1 MAIMAPKKTSLI
13 SRLWPFGQA
22 AAEGIDRA
30 VKPTETLQIVVISQD
45 SGLCDE
51 LRDGLSN
58 RGHDFVFARDHQS
71 ARDEVRR
78 MLPDLVIVDW
88 RLPGEAGKKITRSV
102 RRGVDAPAARVL
114 AIVPRSVPA
123 MIADI
128 LSASCDD
135 FLTMPF
141 DLREVHARI
150 HMLIT
155 RPQTASDLRDPLT
168 GLVAR
173 AVLLEKME
181 EAFARSRR
189 NSDSGFAVLYCDVD
203 RFKNVN
209 DGLGHSMGDRLLCA
223 VAQRLERLA
232 RPTDTVSRLVGDEFV
247 VVVEDLSDVRGATAA
262 AERLRVE
269 FEAPF
274 DLDGL
279 EVYASL
285 SIGIA
290 VWEPRYENP
299 GDLLRDADTAKYR
312 AKATGR
318 NNFAVF
324 DEAMHTRVVAAL
336 ELENDLRRAV
346 ARQEFRPFYQ
356 PIISIPQGRIVGFE
370 VLSRWQHPTRGLLS
384 PVDFIGAAE
393 EMGAIIQMDRWL
405 AEEACR
411 QLRTW
416 QTKYR
421 DLLPLTMAVNISG
434 THFLHHDLVH
444 QIDLILRNTGLYGES
459 LKIEVTESMLVENTE
474 YASQMLEQLRTLNIG
489 ISLDDFGTGY
499 SSLAYL
505 RRFNIDTI
513 KIDQSFVSTMLED
526 EESSEIVRTVVT
538 LAKNLGKET
547 VAEGVETA
555 SQLEAL
561 RTLGVN
567 HVQGYLIARPMP
579 ADEAEA
585 FLAAWEPFQKTPAL
599 PDSEKAL
606 GALQELKK

>member
-1 MAIMAPKKTSLI
+1 MAPKKNRLI
-13 SRLWPFGQA
+13 SRLWPFSKA
-22 AAEGIDRA
+22 ASDGIDRA
-30 VKPTETLQIVVISQD
+30 AKPDGVLQIVVVSQD
-45 SGLCDE
+45 LGLCDE
-51 LRDGLSN
+51 LKDGLAS

-71 ARDEVRR
+71 AQDEVRR

-88 RLPGEAGKKITRSV
+88 RLPVEEGKKITRST

-114 AIVPRSVPA
+114 AIVPRTVPA

-128 LSASCDD
+128 LAAGCDD

-150 HMLIT
+150 HLLVT
-155 RPQTASDLRDPLT
+155 RPQTAGDLRDPLT
-168 GLVAR
+168 GLATR
-173 AVLLEKME
+173 IVLLEKME
-181 EAFARSRR
+181 EAFSRARRTA
-189 NSDSGFAVLYCDVD
+189 DSGFVVLYCDID
-203 RFKNVN
+203 RFKNVKE
-209 DGLGHSMGDRLLCA
+209 GLGYSMGERLLCA
-223 VAQRLERLA
+223 VARRFEKLA
-232 RPTDTVSRLVGDEFV
+232 RPTDTVARLVGDEFV
-247 VVVEDLSDVRGATAA
+247 LVVEDLSDVRGATAA
-262 AERLRVE
+262 AERIREE

-279 EVYASL
+279 EVFASL

-290 VWEPRYENP
+290 VWEPQYQKPE
-299 GDLLRDADTAKYR
+299 DLLRDADTAKHR

-324 DEAMHTRVVAAL
+324 EKVMHTRVVATL
-336 ELENDLRRAV
+336 ELENDLRRAI
-346 ARQEFRPFYQ
+346 ARKEFRPFYQ
-356 PIISIPQGRIVGFE
+356 PIVSIGQERIVGFE
-370 VLSRWQHPTRGLLS
+370 VLSRWQHPDRGLLG
-384 PVDFIGAAE
+384 PADFIGVAE
-393 EMGAIIQMDRWL
+393 EMGAIIPMDRWL

-421 DLLPLTMAVNISG
+421 ELLPLTMAVNISG
-434 THFLHHDLVH
+434 THFLHHDLIR

-499 SSLAYL
+499 SSLTYL
-505 RRFNIDTI
+505 RRFEIDTI

-526 EESSEIVRTVVT
+526 EDSSEIVKTVIT

-547 VAEGVETA
+547 VAEGVETE
-555 SQLEAL
+555 SQFEAL
-561 RTLGVN
+561 QALGVD
-567 HVQGYLIARPMP
+567 HIQGFWIARPMP
-579 ADEAEA
+579 ADEAEV
-585 FLAAWEPFQKTPAL
+585 FLAAGNPLEKLL
-599 PDSEKAL
+599 PLSAAEED
-606 GALQELKK
+606 

>member
-1 MAIMAPKKTSLI
+1 MMPPKKSSFL

-22 AAEGIDRA
+22 TAEGVERVGEPA
-30 VKPTETLQIVVISQD
+30 ETLRIVIISQD
-45 SGLCDE
+45 SALVDE
-51 LRDGLSN
+51 LRDGLSD
-58 RGHDFVFARDHQS
+58 RGHDFVFARDQES
-71 ARDEVRR
+71 ARQEVRR
-78 MLPDLVIVDW
+78 MSPHLVIIDW
-88 RLPGEAGKKITRSV
+88 RLPDDLGKKITRSV
-102 RRGVDAPAARVL
+102 RRGIDAPAARVL
-114 AIVPRSVPA
+114 ALAPRSVSA
-123 MIADI
+123 MIAEI
-128 LSASCDD
+128 LAAGCDD

-150 HMLIT
+150 HMLVT
-155 RPQTASDLRDPLT
+155 RPRTAVDLRDPLT

-173 AVLLEKME
+173 AVLLERIE
-181 EAFARSRR
+181 EVLSECRQNPAKTV
-189 NSDSGFAVLYCDVD
+189 AVLYCDID

-209 DGLGHSMGDRLLCA
+209 DGLGHVMGDRLLCA
-223 VAQRLERLA
+223 VARRLESLA
-232 RPTDTVSRLVGDEFV
+232 RPADTVSRCVGDEFV
-247 VVVEDLSDVRGATAA
+247 VVIDDVKDIRGATVV
-262 AERLRVE
+262 AEKIRAE

-274 DLDGL
+274 DLDGV
-279 EVYASL
+279 EVFASL

-290 VWEPRYENP
+290 VWEPQYTQAE
-299 GDLLRDADTAKYR
+299 DLLRDADTAKYR

-324 DEAMHTRVVAAL
+324 QKAMHTRVVAAL
-336 ELENDLRRAV
+336 EVENDLRRAI
-346 ARQEFRPFYQ
+346 ARQEFRPHYQ
-356 PIISIPQGRIVGFE
+356 PIVAIATGRIVGFE
-370 VLSRWQHPTRGLLS
+370 ALSRWQHPDRGLLK
-384 PVDFIGAAE
+384 PVDFIGVAE
-393 EMGAIIQMDRWL
+393 EMGGIIQMDRWL

-411 QLRTW
+411 QLRNW

-421 DLLPLTMAVNISG
+421 TLLPLSVAVNISP
-434 THFLHHDLVH
+434 THFLHHDLVR

-505 RRFNIDTI
+505 RRFEIDTI

-526 EESSEIVRTVVT
+526 EDSSEIVKTVVT

-547 VAEGVETA
+547 VAEGVETV

-561 RTLGVN
+561 RNLSVD

-579 ADEAEA
+579 AAEAET
-585 FLAAWEPFQKTPAL
+585 FLIAGNPLERISDLEDVDEDEP
-599 PDSEKAL
+599 EH
-606 GALQELKK
+606 

>member
-1 MAIMAPKKTSLI
+1 MMAPKNPSLL
-13 SRLWPFGQA
+13 SRLWPFGQG
-22 AAEGIDRA
+22 AAERGDRA
-30 VKPTETLQIVVISQD
+30 GKPAETLRIVVVSQD

-51 LRDGLSN
+51 LRDGLAN

-71 ARDEVRR
+71 GRDEVRR
-78 MLPDLVIVDW
+78 MLPDMVIVDW
-88 RLPGEAGKKITRSV
+88 RLPGDAGKKVTRSV

-114 AIVPRSVPA
+114 AIAPRSVPA

-128 LSASCDD
+128 LAAGCDD

-150 HMLIT
+150 HMLVT
-155 RPQTASDLRDPLT
+155 RPQTAGDLRDSLT

-173 AVLLEKME
+173 TVLLEKME

-189 NSDSGFAVLYCDVD
+189 NSGSGLAVLHCDID

-209 DGLGHSMGDRLLCA
+209 DGLGHSMGDQLLCA
-223 VAQRLERLA
+223 VAQRLEQLA

-247 VVVEDLSDVRGATAA
+247 VLVEDLSDVRGATAA
-262 AERLRVE
+262 AERIRAE

-274 DLDGL
+274 DLGGH
-279 EVYASL
+279 EVFASL

-290 VWEPRYENP
+290 VWEPQYQKPE
-299 GDLLRDADTAKYR
+299 DLLRDADTAKYR

-324 DEAMHTRVVAAL
+324 DEAMHSRVVAAL

-356 PIISIPQGRIVGFE
+356 PIVSIPQGRIVGFE

-384 PVDFIGAAE
+384 PVDFIGIAE

-434 THFLHHDLVH
+434 THFLHHDLVR

-474 YASQMLEQLRTLNIG
+474 YASEMLEQLRTLNIG

-505 RRFNIDTI
+505 RRFEIDTI

-526 EESSEIVRTVVT
+526 EESSEIVKTVVT
-538 LAKNLGKET
+538 LARNLGKET
-547 VAEGVETA
+547 VAEGVETQ
-555 SQLEAL
+555 SQFEAL
-561 RTLGVN
+561 RALGV
-567 HVQGYLIARPMP
+567 
-579 ADEAEA
+579 D
-585 FLAAWEPFQKTPAL
+585 
-599 PDSEKAL
+599 
-606 GALQELKK
+606 

>member
-1 MAIMAPKKTSLI
+1 
-13 SRLWPFGQA
+13 
-22 AAEGIDRA
+22 
-30 VKPTETLQIVVISQD
+30 
-45 SGLCDE
+45 
-51 LRDGLSN
+51 
-58 RGHDFVFARDHQS
+58 
-71 ARDEVRR
+71 

-88 RLPGEAGKKITRSV
+88 RLPGDVGKKITQSV
-102 RRGVDAPAARVL
+102 RRGIDAPAARVL
-114 AIVPRSVPA
+114 AMVPRTVPA

-128 LSASCDD
+128 LAAGCDD

-150 HMLIT
+150 HMLVT
-155 RPQTASDLRDPLT
+155 RPQTAGDLRDSLT
-168 GLVAR
+168 GLVTR
-173 AVLLEKME
+173 TVLLEKLE
-181 EAFARSRR
+181 EALSRARRKA
-189 NSDSGFAVLYCDVD
+189 DSCFAVLYCDID

-209 DGLGHSMGDRLLCA
+209 EGMGHATGDRLLCT
-223 VAQRLERLA
+223 VARRLERLA
-232 RPTDTVSRLVGDEFV
+232 RPTDTVARLVGDEFV
-247 VVVEDLSDVRGATAA
+247 LVVEDLSDVRGATAA
-262 AERLRVE
+262 AERIRAE

-279 EVYASL
+279 EVFASL

-290 VWEPRYENP
+290 VWEPQYQKPE
-299 GDLLRDADTAKYR
+299 DLLRDADTAKYR

-324 DEAMHTRVVAAL
+324 DKQMHTRVVEIL
-336 ELENDLRRAV
+336 ELENDLRRAI
-346 ARQEFRPFYQ
+346 ARQEFRPYYQ
-356 PIISIPQGRIVGFE
+356 PIISIPGGRIVGFE
-370 VLSRWQHPTRGLLS
+370 VLSRWQHPTRGLLG
-384 PVDFIGAAE
+384 PVDYIGVAE
-393 EMGAIIQMDRWL
+393 EMGAIIHMDRWL

-421 DLLPLTMAVNISG
+421 DFLPLTMAVNISG
-434 THFLHHDLVH
+434 THFLHHDLVR

-474 YASQMLEQLRTLNIG
+474 YASQMLEQLRALNIS

-499 SSLAYL
+499 SSLTYL
-505 RRFNIDTI
+505 RRFEIDTI

-526 EESSEIVRTVVT
+526 EDSSEIVKTVVT

-561 RTLGVN
+561 RALGVD
-567 HVQGYLIARPMP
+567 HIQGYLVARPMP

-585 FLAAWEPFQKTPAL
+585 FLAAWKPVEMLPAL
-599 PDSEKAL
+599 SDREE
-606 GALQELKK
+606 G

>member
-1 MAIMAPKKTSLI
+1 
-13 SRLWPFGQA
+13 
-22 AAEGIDRA
+22 
-30 VKPTETLQIVVISQD
+30 
-45 SGLCDE
+45 
-51 LRDGLSN
+51 
-58 RGHDFVFARDHQS
+58 
-71 ARDEVRR
+71 

-102 RRGVDAPAARVL
+102 RQGVDAPAARVL
-114 AIVPRSVPA
+114 AIAPRSVPA

-128 LSASCDD
+128 LSAGCDD
-135 FLTMPF
+135 FLTIPF

-150 HMLIT
+150 HMLVT

-173 AVLLEKME
+173 AVLLEKMD
-181 EAFARSRR
+181 EAFSRSRR
-189 NSDSGFAVLYCDVD
+189 NPGSGFAVLYCDVD

-262 AERLRVE
+262 AERLRAE

-279 EVYASL
+279 EVFASL

-346 ARQEFRPFYQ
+346 ARQEFLPFYQ

-370 VLSRWQHPTRGLLS
+370 VLSRWQHPTRGLLA
-384 PVDFIGAAE
+384 PADFIGVAE

-474 YASQMLEQLRTLNIG
+474 HASQMLEQLRTLNIS

-505 RRFNIDTI
+505 RRFEIDTI

-561 RTLGVN
+561 RVLGVD

-585 FLAAWEPFQKTPAL
+585 FLAAWKPFEKTPAL
-599 PDSEKAL
+599 SDREE
-606 GALQELKK
+606 G

>member
-1 MAIMAPKKTSLI
+1 MMAPKRKSLM
-13 SRLWPFGQA
+13 SRLWPFAQA
-22 AAEGIDRA
+22 AADGGDRFA
-30 VKPTETLQIVVISQD
+30 KPTEVLQIVVVSQD
-45 SGLCDE
+45 LGLCDE
-51 LRDGLSN
+51 LKDGLSN

-71 ARDEVRR
+71 AQDEVRR

-88 RLPGEAGKKITRSV
+88 RLPGEAGKKITRAV

-114 AIVPRSVPA
+114 AMVPRTVPA

-128 LSASCDD
+128 LAAGCDD

-150 HMLIT
+150 HMLVT
-155 RPQTASDLRDPLT
+155 RPQTAGDLRDSLT

-173 AVLLEKME
+173 TVLLEKME
-181 EAFARSRR
+181 EAIARARR
-189 NSDSGFAVLYCDVD
+189 KSDSGFAVLYCDID

-209 DGLGHSMGDRLLCA
+209 EGLGHAMGDRLLCA
-223 VAQRLERLA
+223 VARRLERLA
-232 RPTDTVSRLVGDEFV
+232 RPTDTVARLVGDEFAL
-247 VVVEDLSDVRGATAA
+247 VVEDLSDVRGATAT
-262 AERLRVE
+262 AERIRGE

-274 DLDGL
+274 DLDGI
-279 EVYASL
+279 EVFASL

-290 VWEPRYENP
+290 LWEPRYEKP
-299 GDLLRDADTAKYR
+299 EDLLRDADTAKYR

-324 DEAMHTRVVAAL
+324 DKPMHTRVVATL

-356 PIISIPQGRIVGFE
+356 PIVSIPEGRIVGFE
-370 VLSRWQHPTRGLLS
+370 VLSRWQHPTRGLLG

-416 QTKYR
+416 QTEYR

-434 THFLHHDLVH
+434 THFLHHDLVR

-474 YASQMLEQLRTLNIG
+474 YASQMLEQLRALNIS

-499 SSLAYL
+499 SSLTYL
-505 RRFNIDTI
+505 RRFEIDTI

-526 EESSEIVRTVVT
+526 EDSSEIVKTVVT

-555 SQLEAL
+555 SQYEAL
-561 RTLGVN
+561 RALGVD
-567 HVQGYLIARPMP
+567 HIQGFWIARPMP

-585 FLAAWEPFQKTPAL
+585 FLTAGNPLENLL
-599 PDSEKAL
+599 PPLVAEE
-606 GALQELKK
+606 G